1 MTTVLIVEDDP
12 NTRMFTSINLSTR
25 GYSVVEARDGQE
37 GVDKLRRDNPDVV
50 LLDIRLPEVS
60 GLEILD
66 YMARDRWLA
75 RIPVIVMT
83 ASHLNLIDE
92 VWENH
97 QAMVT
102 EVLIKPF
109 RAERL
114 LAAIADAV
122 KRG

>member
-25 GYSVVEARDGQE
+25 GYNVVEASDGRE

-66 YMARDRWLA
+66 YMARDRRLA

-92 VWENH
+92 AWENH

-109 RAERL
+109 RADRL

-122 KRG
+122 KRK